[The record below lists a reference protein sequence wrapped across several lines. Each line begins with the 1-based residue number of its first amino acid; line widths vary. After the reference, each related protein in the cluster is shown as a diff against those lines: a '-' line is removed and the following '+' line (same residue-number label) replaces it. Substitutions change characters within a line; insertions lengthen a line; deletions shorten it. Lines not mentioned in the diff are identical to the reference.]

1 MGNEAKAEVE
11 AARGRV
17 KNALQSVEKTTA
29 DAKQAK
35 VEADEAEA
43 DATKAKEVTQSH
55 IIEAKAAIAAAAE
68 SARVNDLKQE
78 EEEKELQAEMK
89 LDEKQCGDRVKK
101 WQEHAME
108 WKG

>member
-1 MGNEAKAEVE
+1 MG
-11 AARGRV
+11 
-17 KNALQSVEKTTA
+17 
-29 DAKQAK
+29 
-35 VEADEAEA
+35 EA

-89 LDEKQCGDRVKK
+89 LDEKQCGDRVTK
-101 WQEHAME
+101 WQEQAMQ
-108 WKG
+108 WKGQVDALKAELQKAKDQLDVQDASVDSSEPIKRMN